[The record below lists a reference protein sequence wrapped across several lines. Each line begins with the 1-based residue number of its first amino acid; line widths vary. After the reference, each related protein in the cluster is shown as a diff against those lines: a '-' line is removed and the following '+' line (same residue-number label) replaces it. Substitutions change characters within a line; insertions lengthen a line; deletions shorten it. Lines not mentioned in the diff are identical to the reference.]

1 MYTSSTRY
9 VKIEFATALF
19 LLPKPMLHVMLEQF
33 AVSSNVPHISVVV
46 AIVKIIRLFHMMI
59 CDPISLQKN
68 PKRGN
73 LVKTSNCFEV

>member
-33 AVSSNVPHISVVV
+33 AVSSNVPNISVFI
-46 AIVKIIRLFHMMI
+46 AIVKIIRLFHI
-59 CDPISLQKN
+59 
-68 PKRGN
+68 
-73 LVKTSNCFEV
+73 